1 MMRSAHAA
9 ERQADL
15 EGIVVDR
22 QIPELVL
29 QHDGHGLRILRP
41 HPVRQPHAGRR
52 SVEGDLEMVVARQAV
67 LGGIRQ
73 HGAHDA
79 AQGGLGEK
87 VVPDVINRHS
97 GIRSEGESDDR

>member
-1 MMRSAHAA
+1 MRSGHAA

-22 QIPELVL
+22 QIPELML

-41 HPVRQPHAGRR
+41 HPLGQPHARR
-52 SVEGDLEMVVARQAV
+52 RGVEGDLEMVVARQAV
-67 LGGIRQ
+67 LGGVRQ

-79 AQGGLGEK
+79 AQGRLGEK
-87 VVPDVINRHS
+87 VVADVIDSH
-97 GIRSEGESDDR
+97 GGMTG